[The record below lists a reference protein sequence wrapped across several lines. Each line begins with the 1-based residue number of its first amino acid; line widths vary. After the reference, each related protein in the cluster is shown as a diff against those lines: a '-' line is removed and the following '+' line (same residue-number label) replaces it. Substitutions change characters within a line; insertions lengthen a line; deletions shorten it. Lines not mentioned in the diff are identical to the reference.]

1 MEIELSPL
9 LSKAIR
15 TLAAKR
21 TMLKREKDIIETIAV
36 GSSHGDFGFDP
47 RYCENSFNLCYR
59 SLDLKHSFGLYSYAC
74 NTLPNLKN
82 VIVFY
87 SVFSSGFSL
96 ERSNGEKE
104 ISVAVNELFELDFTY
119 DDEVLVESANM
130 IKGHFDDYEVEA
142 NGIRGFL
149 ATGKGFLSESIGVDV
164 RSSAHM
170 KHNSRKDF
178 NLYLAKIISLSQ
190 KMGHKVFV
198 VIPPVRSDYRKAVG
212 KDFENIFSGLLE
224 LKNEFHLDYDFPI
237 INFYSDDGF
246 VDSYFGDFDHLMPSG
261 DGARLLSLVIGN
273 VLKGDG

>member
-1 MEIELSPL
+1 MEIKLSPIL
-9 LSKAIR
+9 NKAIR

-21 TMLKREKDIIETIAV
+21 TMLKREKDTIETIVV

-47 RYCENSFNLCYR
+47 RYCDNSFNLCYR

-82 VIVFY
+82 VVVFY

-96 ERSNGEKE
+96 ERSNSEKE
-104 ISVAVNELFELDFTY
+104 ISVAVNELFDLGFTY
-119 DDEVLVESANM
+119 DDEVLVESASK
-130 IKGHFDDYEVEA
+130 IKGHFNDYDVEI
-142 NGIRGFL
+142 NGERGFL
-149 ATGKGFLSESIGVDV
+149 TTGKGFLSENIGVDI

-170 KHNSRKDF
+170 KHNASKDF

-190 KMGHKVFV
+190 RMGHKVYV

-212 KDFENIFSGLLE
+212 KDFGSIFSGLLE
-224 LKNEFHLDYDFPI
+224 LKNEFNLDYDVPI
-237 INFYSDDGF
+237 INFYNDEGF

-261 DGARLLSLVIGN
+261 DGARLLSLVINN
-273 VLKGDG
+273 VLKDDD